1 MPDNIFDSECVA
13 LVNTTN
19 LQGVMGGGLAAQFAQ
34 RYPKMYEAYKLECA
48 MGGCHKMG
56 EMLFYHDDSGKI
68 IVNFPTMSYPGM
80 RAKLS
85 DIEDGL
91 KDLRRAILTSQES
104 DFLPTISSIAI
115 PGLGCG
121 IGRLSWGEVAPL
133 IIQYLGDIQGLT
145 VELYPP
151 DAPKYTL
158 VKETR

>member
-13 LVNTTN
+13 IVNTTN
-19 LQGVMGGGLAAQFAQ
+19 IQGVMGGGLALQFRQ
-34 RYPKMYEAYKLECA
+34 RYPEMFEAYKLACSKGE
-48 MGGCHKMG
+48 HKMG
-56 EMLFYHDDSGKI
+56 EMLFYNDRSGKI
-68 IVNFPTMSYPGM
+68 IVNFPTMKHPGM
-80 RAKLS
+80 WAKLS

-91 KDLRRAILTSQES
+91 KDLRHMLLTLSDTEQADPAIT
-104 DFLPTISSIAI
+104 SIAI

-133 IIQYLGDIQGLT
+133 IKEHLGDIQGLT

-158 VKETR
+158 